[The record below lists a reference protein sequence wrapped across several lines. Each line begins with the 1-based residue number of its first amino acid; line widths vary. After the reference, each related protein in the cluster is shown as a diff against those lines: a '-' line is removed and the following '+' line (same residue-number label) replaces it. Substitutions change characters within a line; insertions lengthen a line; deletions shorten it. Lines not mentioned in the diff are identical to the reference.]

1 MKIKKSKS
9 KGFTLIELLIVV
21 AIIAILAAIAIPQ
34 FSAYRMRGYNAAA
47 NSDVRNGGTAEE
59 AIMADY
65 QSYGRSAVAALP
77 GPGLTGAGVALNGPV
92 AGATTL
98 LAGGLVTTGPTTV
111 APIRPA
117 AGVGISVS
125 NNVNLL
131 ANTLDAGGTLA
142 GYASSYLLWAKHT
155 FGDRAFGR
163 ETESTGSFVCQN
175 SGTAWVNVAG
185 LAMITYP
192 AAATIPSTAADL
204 SGVGCGGVEI
214 VNWTA
219 M

>member
-1 MKIKKSKS
+1 MKMNN

-65 QSYGRSAVAALP
+65 QSYGMTANAALP
-77 GPGLTGAGVALNGPV
+77 GAGGTGAGAALSGPL

-98 LAGGLVTTGPTTV
+98 LAGGLITTGPTTV
-111 APIRPA
+111 VPIRPI
-117 AGVGISVS
+117 AGVGLSVS
-125 NNVNLL
+125 ANVNLL

-155 FGDRAFGR
+155 FGDRAFAR
-163 ETESTGSFVCQN
+163 ETESTGSFACQN
-175 SGTAWVNVAG
+175 SGITWVNVSG

-192 AAATIPSTAADL
+192 AVATIPTTGADL